1 MVVLKR
7 FLIYST
13 DTMTWGCSSTSKNTA
28 QPVHL
33 ESDDDK
39 DLGATVVA
47 VNDGKK
53 ACKDRDHDIK
63 SIVRIMSLRMSRGT
77 DTRHS
82 YVQRRGYTTRMC
94 DEWRSSIQSD
104 YVGS

>member
-1 MVVLKR
+1 
-7 FLIYST
+7 
-13 DTMTWGCSSTSKNTA
+13 MTWDCSSTRKNTA
-28 QPVHL
+28 QPVHP

-39 DLGATVVA
+39 DVGATEVA
-47 VNDGKK
+47 VNDDGKK

-63 SIVRIMSLRMSRGT
+63 PIIRTMSLRVSRGT
-77 DTRHS
+77 DTRHL